1 MERDSVISVCSYEG
15 GLVGLSLDERNE
27 ETSEYTYKDIQTE
40 YAFSAT
46 SGSIQCVDGS
56 QNLLALGGY
65 SEVIRLFD
73 VKKNKDLGELMGEH
87 TNTITCLQFYKNK
100 FLISASEDSQ
110 IIIWRCSDWVALHKC
125 NIMNKSPV
133 ISMSLHPSGKMLL
146 ALYDNG
152 VLRLWNMMEARCN
165 FKRKVGVIEEEE
177 EEKKDDADAAS
188 ESDADLGIKEIGPK
202 DLKEVER
209 KPIAV
214 KWEPSKSSSY
224 AILYNRMLE
233 IYNLADPCGSDQ
245 ACATAI
251 FDKTVCCM
259 EFIGDTTIVVSDM
272 EGNLIVLKNILS

>member
-1 MERDSVISVCSYEG
+1 M
-15 GLVGLSLDERNE
+15 
-27 ETSEYTYKDIQTE
+27 
-40 YAFSAT
+40 
-46 SGSIQCVDGS
+46 
-56 QNLLALGGY
+56 
-65 SEVIRLFD
+65 
-73 VKKNKDLGELMGEH
+73 
-87 TNTITCLQFYKNK
+87 
-100 FLISASEDSQ
+100 
-110 IIIWRCSDWVALHKC
+110 ALHKC

-165 FKRKVGVIEEEE
+165 FKRKVGVIEEDEE
-177 EEKKDDADAAS
+177 AKHDEEQS

-202 DLKEVER
+202 DLKEAER

-233 IYNLADPCGSDQ
+233 IYNLADPTGSDQ

-259 EFIGDTTIVVSDM
+259 EFVGQETIVVSDM
-272 EGNLIVLKNILS
+272 EGNLIVLKHILSQETLQMNIFRTKFPKIRSLKTFYNRKSAKFEHVVGVSTDSKIAIWTCK